1 MPLPL
6 KSVCGFSGDIRLVTP
21 HPVSTKRPHRHF
33 IAGALGIIAL
43 AGCGDIYRYLSSG
56 EVGWAIKQEIRDRQ
70 QSEITLAR
78 LTRFSWDEL
87 IIFSSYTPRNEICRR
102 LQLDEPDC
110 IAADLPEPLND
121 GLNLLVFRLNGKIVH
136 REMQLG
142 YHGEFRVDERS
153 FTPRDAVF
161 VVEQGSL
168 LSNGQRQLILL
179 GKVPSQPIN

>member
-1 MPLPL
+1 MNV
-6 KSVCGFSGDIRLVTP
+6 KA
-21 HPVSTKRPHRHF
+21 KRPGPAF
-33 IAGALGIIAL
+33 LFVLSCILL
-43 AGCGDIYRYLSSG
+43 SGCSDIYRYLSSG
-56 EVGWAIKQEIRDRQ
+56 EVGWAIKREIRDRQ
-70 QSEITLAR
+70 QSEIMLAR

-102 LQLDEPDC
+102 LQLNEANC
-110 IAADLPEPLND
+110 NTAALPEPLDD

-136 REMQLG
+136 REMQIG

-161 VVEQGSL
+161 VVAQGSL

-179 GKVPSQPIN
+179 SKVPSQPY